1 VRHLDLTEIVRADLK
16 SIRRYSQRTW
26 GPDHGSVHVGSARY
40 HERTPRR
47 APSPAATATTSDLAC
62 RWLPVAATACSSKP
76 TSHASLSSV
85 CSTTGWTTSVTSK
98 LTPGLTGTGESTQ
111 AARLSPST
119 ARNQGTTR
127 FQLPKF

>member
-1 VRHLDLTEIVRADLK
+1 
-16 SIRRYSQRTW
+16 
-26 GPDHGSVHVGSARY
+26 
-40 HERTPRR
+40 
-47 APSPAATATTSDLAC
+47 TATTSDLAC

-111 AARLSPST
+111 AARLSSST

-127 FQLPKF
+127 FQLAKFRGHHISPFCPEYLTSTNAATADSNRTS